1 MITTAFGGSTDKV
14 TARLICENC
23 TDSGFQEWELKG
35 FMMYRKASSQ
45 ADLQIGG

>member
-1 MITTAFGGSTDKV
+1 MITTAFRGSTDKV

-35 FMMYRKASSQ
+35 LMYRKASSQ